1 MATTIQDTDLFSDES
16 SFYGDDTQITHYEDL
31 ADSYDPEPYWVETH
45 PHLLTT
51 IQHDALVS
59 AQPSPPSK
67 TTAAL
72 KEEECLPPIG
82 SRRLP
87 RNARGRNEPVPEF
100 LARLPPST
108 TKEESIGP
116 WIFVSEPDRRKG
128 VDQEEE
134 EDLASFVAKGT
145 ELLREFEEKKSKLEE
160 EHDRS
165 GAKSKAP
172 LTRKLNVH
180 RRALEEDIFALARE
194 NGVIS
199 GKWMLFPSVGRVD
212 AVWKAVVEAT
222 VDGELG
228 DGAKVATDAGDRR
241 ARGMMIYTKDYED
254 IEDVRRVLGKLVE
267 LELVN
272 TEQRMG
278 IYYKADAFTYL
289 RILGDNPYGLK
300 ASLYSSKDV
309 LAGKV

>member
-1 MATTIQDTDLFSDES
+1 M
-16 SFYGDDTQITHYEDL
+16 
-31 ADSYDPEPYWVETH
+31 
-45 PHLLTT
+45 
-51 IQHDALVS
+51 
-59 AQPSPPSK
+59 PS
-67 TTAAL
+67 
-72 KEEECLPPIG
+72 IG

-87 RNARGRNEPVPEF
+87 RNARGRNESVPEF
-100 LARLPPST
+100 LARLPPSI

-116 WIFVSEPDRRKG
+116 WIFVSEPNRRKG
-128 VDQEEE
+128 VDEEEE
-134 EDLASFVAKGT
+134 EDLANFIAKGN
-145 ELLREFEEKKSKLEE
+145 ELLGEFEEKKSELEE

-165 GAKSKAP
+165 GAKTKTP
-172 LTRKLNVH
+172 LTRKLNAH

-194 NGVIS
+194 NGVVS

-222 VDGELG
+222 VDGELE

-241 ARGMMIYTKDYED
+241 ARGMMIYTRDYKD
-254 IEDVRRVLGKLVE
+254 IEGVRRVLEKLVE

-300 ASLYSSKDV
+300 ASLYSSKDI